1 MAELSEKY
9 NSNTDTYFTDT
20 IRNLYNINED
30 IDTSICFGKF
40 GVTPLSVW
48 GYMSGIPNR
57 LNFQGKTEHGE
68 QAYNDAEGAKKWTYR
83 NIVFKGEKDRTE
95 VPLAFIDANN
105 NEWFLWGLDES
116 TSNNDDRKGGYIQN
130 NRFSKNV
137 YFNEA
142 VFKIKFEAYTA
153 KQIEN
158 FQKMREKSYYKE
170 TQGEDSDAYLYALD
184 DNNIAT
190 VEISLKELLE
200 DPDNY
205 YVIRCTDFNSVRWR
219 QDWYQY
225 HSNNAVMPAIFIS
238 NTGTRGIVNFRYLF
252 NTGAD
257 LIPARNRSANFK
269 LGTFKFNMLQRRGN
283 DILKIYDNQADLGF
297 YDGLYANLNVDGR
310 TGDPFIFGTFP
321 DFNVPVP
328 DVAEI
333 KNEIMTKNKKNAEG
347 YPSNRQY
354 RSAWNKLAEDDCC
367 VLFYTIY
374 ADLGFRSNDD
384 GNLPAIERQTHFDK
398 LQCNINRFFKG
409 SAIVK
414 FLAGL
419 GCYFVDRW
427 EGNINDHIEGNENR
441 ITPSNIMQCANLI
454 AENDDGEKKYKLYI
468 GKMSSGGLTT
478 GEFVEITNETPA
490 DNAPNFSGG
499 SIREDFNP
507 NVNVWDGVPEGGGGE
522 DDGGGGSGGGE
533 DDELK
538 ITTMG
543 SVGSASSFIN
553 YWGMDANTLNGL
565 GLALG
570 SSVVPKGFDT
580 MSHMIEII
588 QMPFSLTNCANAGL
602 KYINLGTAPSDNRI
616 PERTEE
622 IENPIYPTGIKAYL
636 LTDQSSKMFVQPD
649 GTLGGSGTVLASYKV
664 EPKFGNYLDYK
675 PFSDDITLTAPY
687 FGSTVLPMSL
697 FNNKTIK
704 LKCAVDVFAHE
715 ALLMVF
721 CNDTLYTTLTAQ
733 LGSYQ
738 IMSAENSGRIQ
749 QAKATLATSI
759 ATGVINSGV
768 QALAGNYA
776 GAGLSAV
783 HTAVQAYSQA
793 TSLNSI
799 VPAVLG
805 SKSSSRCG
813 FVQPPA
819 ITISYSRPATN
830 VSFNTIKSQHGL
842 ACNFNSTL
850 SNLHGYTVCS
860 NPHVDIARATS
871 DEKNEI
877 TRLLSE
883 GVILP

>member
-1 MAELSEKY
+1 MANLSEKY
-9 NSNTDTYFTDT
+9 TSNTDVNFTDSI
-20 IRNLYNINED
+20 IRLYNINDD
-30 IDTSICFGKF
+30 IDTSICYGKF
-40 GVTPLSVW
+40 GASPLSIW

-57 LNFQGKTEHGE
+57 VNFQGETYYGDSTF
-68 QAYNDAEGAKKWTYR
+68 NDAEGAKKWYYKD
-83 NIVFKGEKDRTE
+83 IVFKGKKDRTE
-95 VPLAFIDANN
+95 VPLVFVDDNHEN
-105 NEWFLWGLDES
+105 SYFWGLDES
-116 TSNNDDRKGGYIQN
+116 TSNNDDRKGDSIREK
-130 NRFSKNV
+130 RFSKNI
-137 YFNEA
+137 YFNET
-142 VFKIKFEAYTA
+142 VFKIKFKAYTA
-153 KQIEN
+153 QQIER
-158 FQKMREKSYYKE
+158 FQTLREKSYYRD
-170 TQGEDSDAYLYALD
+170 TQGEDSDAYLNGLGD
-184 DNNIAT
+184 IDINPI
-190 VEISLKELLE
+190 EISLKELIAN
-200 DPDNY
+200 PDNY
-205 YVIRCTDFNSVRWR
+205 YIIEVTDFNSVRWR
-219 QDWYQY
+219 EDWQQY
-225 HSNNAVMPAIFIS
+225 DGRNAVIPCIFVS
-238 NTGTRGIVNFRYLF
+238 NTGTRGISNFRFILHSS
-252 NTGAD
+252 AD
-257 LIPARNRSANFK
+257 LPVNNYCK
-269 LGTFKFNMLQRRGN
+269 WDLGTININMIQRKNN
-283 DILKIYDNQADLGF
+283 DIYKIYDNNADLRYHDALF
-297 YDGLYANLNVDGR
+297 ANLNVDGR
-310 TGDPFIFGTFP
+310 YGDPFIFGTFP
-321 DFNVPVP
+321 DFDLPIPN
-328 DVAEI
+328 VAEI
-333 KNEIMTKNKKNAEG
+333 KNEIFTKNKKNAEG
-347 YPSNRQY
+347 YPITRAY
-354 RSAWNKLAEDDCC
+354 RSAWIKLAEDECC
-367 VLFYTIY
+367 VLFYTIH
-374 ADLGFRSNDD
+374 ADLEFRSNDD
-384 GNLPAIERQTHFDK
+384 GSLPAQNRQTRFSK
-398 LQCNINRFFKG
+398 LQCNINRFLKG
-409 SAIVK
+409 SAVLN

-419 GCYFVDRW
+419 GCYFIDNW
-427 EGNINDHIEGNENR
+427 DGNINDHIPGNENK
-441 ITPSNIMQCANLI
+441 ITPANIMRCANLI
-454 AENDDGEKKYKLYI
+454 AENDDGEKKYKVYL
-468 GKMSSGGLTT
+468 GKMSGGGLTT
-478 GEFVEITNETPA
+478 GEFVEITDETPA
-490 DNAPNFSGG
+490 DSAPNISGG

-507 NVNVWDGVPEGGGGE
+507 NINVWDDVPEGGGD

-538 ITTMG
+538 ITNMG

-553 YWGMDANTLNGL
+553 YWGMNATTLNGL
-565 GLALG
+565 GTALG
-570 SSVVPKGFDT
+570 SIAVPKGFDS
-580 MSHMIEII
+580 MAHLVEVI
-588 QMPFSLTNCANAGL
+588 QMPFNLTNCANAGL
-602 KYINLGTAPSDNRI
+602 KYINLGTAPSDDRLPNR
-616 PERTEE
+616 TGDD
-622 IENPIYPTGIKAYL
+622 ENPIYPTGIQAYL
-636 LTDQSSKMFVQPD
+636 LTDQSSTMFVQPD
-649 GTLGGSGTVLASYKV
+649 GTLGGSGSVLASYKI

-687 FGSTVLPMSL
+687 FGSTVLPMAL

-776 GAGLSAV
+776 GAGLSSV

-830 VSFNTIKSQHGL
+830 VSFNTIKSHHGL